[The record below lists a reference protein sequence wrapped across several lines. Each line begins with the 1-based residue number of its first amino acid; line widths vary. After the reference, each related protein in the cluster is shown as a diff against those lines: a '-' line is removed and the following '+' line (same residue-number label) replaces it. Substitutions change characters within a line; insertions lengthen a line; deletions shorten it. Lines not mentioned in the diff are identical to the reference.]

1 MNRDESPLY
10 LYAIN
15 PSSSLLQPSSQPIA
29 TTVTIKKQ
37 MSKTKQQSIKPINQ
51 AFAEDEEDEE
61 SNSQQN
67 KRLRLTQLQL
77 NELEKKQRQQQQQL
91 LAASKIINIILN
103 FYYKLTYT
111 LPLKVQ

>member
-1 MNRDESPLY
+1 MNQDESPLY
-10 LYAIN
+10 SYAIN
-15 PSSSLLQPSSQPIA
+15 PSSSSQLQQSSMQPLA

-37 MSKTKQQSIKPINQ
+37 MSKTKQQSIKPIKINQ

-91 LAASKIINIILN
+91 LAASKIIIII
-103 FYYKLTYT
+103 FFFK
-111 LPLKVQ
+111 